1 MSGVLWPEE
10 AFLLMP
16 VRLREDVLLL
26 LSVQSRPSST
36 HAVSG
41 CVCLVF
47 LRVVVVF
54 CMGTA
59 WRNIVVVVCAVAVVT
74 KWNANQLLYRLVIWL
89 KKTNKIRY

>member
-1 MSGVLWPEE
+1 
-10 AFLLMP
+10 MP

-36 HAVSG
+36 HAVLVVFVWCS
-41 CVCLVF
+41 CVLSSI
-47 LRVVVVF
+47 F